1 MSEYGKSYFEA
12 NLLDQVV
19 RTTSTTRLSLPL
31 RLLQKRRENV
41 EVHDSMI
48 QRRAHFESYLEE
60 LRVRREVLEEKKV
73 QMKEH
78 LHNTLKENELKR
90 CQALKKAR
98 REREQTN
105 QKQAELLAMQEEMK
119 SLIKERD
126 ELANRVR
133 RTAIYPEYLYKV
145 VQASKQ
151 FQDVSEVMSRYETLC
166 EMREVL
172 VRTTEQNQDRVEQLR
187 GQLARV
193 ITEGGDKVVQYNNH
207 LAQLQRELDEV
218 HANRMIWESRWAHIQ
233 NTAAKKT
240 LLLGTI
246 KMATLNLYQLVCK
259 RANDTKEM
267 PVAPEDTLKQLDKI
281 QDVLLDLI
289 YVWEEVSQTE
299 TAVSNRPGFLK

>member
-78 LHNTLKENELKR
+78 LHNTLK
-90 CQALKKAR
+90 
-98 REREQTN
+98 
-105 QKQAELLAMQEEMK
+105 
-119 SLIKERD
+119 
-126 ELANRVR
+126 
-133 RTAIYPEYLYKV
+133 
-145 VQASKQ
+145 